1 MSHISSI
8 IFTII
13 ESDLNFLSF
22 MLYQELDFGLG
33 PSAGTILSLAEPV
46 EPTYKSSLLPSLA
59 LTVIKKPYLAL
70 KKLVGFSKLLARV
83 LSVMTLS
90 SVSSTL
96 GPDFW
101 VGVEVGYQF
110 GDMAK
115 TKNI

>member
-1 MSHISSI
+1 MGVKKKKKTGSG
-8 IFTII
+8 
-13 ESDLNFLSF
+13 LNFLSF
-22 MLYQELDFGLG
+22 MLYQGLDFGLG

-83 LSVMTLS
+83 LSVLTLS

-110 GDMAK
+110 GDMDNDR
-115 TKNI
+115 NIY